1 VSDSTSDWPT
11 DTIPVVP
18 PDAPDAGQQPSQP
31 SQSGSAARHAP
42 PALRPVAEQLAKV
55 LDTIG
60 SIDPIQLALLDAQ
73 GLLLAEEVVADAPL
87 PGFDNAGM
95 DGYAVRAVDL
105 RQASEAQPVSLPVV
119 GDVLAG
125 ARSVS
130 GMGPGLCMR
139 IMTGAPI
146 PPGADAVIPLEH
158 TDRGVAR
165 VQIHRPVRSGECV
178 RRAGE
183 DLAAG
188 ALALAP
194 GATLGPQQIALL
206 AAVGHDRV
214 MVQPR
219 PRVVVISTGSELV
232 DVGKQAGFGEV
243 SDSNSYM
250 LAAAARDAG
259 ADAYRVGIIPDDHAR
274 LLDVLDSQLLRADLI
289 ITSGGVSMGAFDIV
303 KEALSQI
310 GTVEFTNIAMQPGSP
325 QGFGTLGRERTPI
338 FCLPGNPVSSLV
350 SFEVFVRPAIRK
362 LLGKRNV
369 HRQSIQAMALERMD
383 SPEGKRQFRRGLL
396 HREPDGRYSVSLV
409 GGNGSHL
416 VAAMA
421 ASNCL
426 VVIDE
431 DVTEVVPGSRVTV
444 QPLMLAQR

>member
-1 VSDSTSDWPT
+1 VTDKRTESEVADGVPADAMTSAGAGGR
-11 DTIPVVP
+11 
-18 PDAPDAGQQPSQP
+18 PDDV
-31 SQSGSAARHAP
+31 AR
-42 PALRPVAEQLAKV
+42 LRSVADQLAKV

-60 SIDPIQLALLDAQ
+60 SIDPIQLTLLDAQ
-73 GLLLAEEVVADAPL
+73 GLLLAEQIVTDRPL
-87 PGFDNAGM
+87 PSFDNAAV

-105 RQASEAQPVSLPVV
+105 KEASDAEPVVLPVV
-119 GDVLAG
+119 GDVMAG

-146 PPGADAVIPLEH
+146 PPGADAVVPLEE
-158 TDRGVAR
+158 TDGGVAR
-165 VQIHRPVRSGECV
+165 VSIRRPARTGQRV

-188 ALALAP
+188 AIALGP
-194 GATLGPQQIALL
+194 GAALGPQQIALL

-214 MVQPR
+214 VARPR

-232 DVGKQAGFGEV
+232 DVGRSPGFGEI

-259 ADAYRVGIIPDDHAR
+259 GDAYRVGIIPDDHAR
-274 LLDVLDSQLLRADLI
+274 LLDVLDSQLLRADVI
-289 ITSGGVSMGAFDIV
+289 ITSGGVGLGAFDIV
-303 KEALSQI
+303 REALNQL
-310 GTVEFTNIAMQPGSP
+310 GTVEFTTIAMEPGMP
-325 QGFGTLGRERTPI
+325 QGFGYLGREKTPI
-338 FCLPGNPVSSLV
+338 FCLPGDPVSSLV
-350 SFEVFVRPAIRK
+350 SFELFVRPAIRK

-369 HRQSIQAMALERMD
+369 QRQTLQAIALERME
-383 SPEGKRQFRRGLL
+383 SPDGLRQYRRGLL

-409 GGNGSHL
+409 GGTGAHL
-416 VAAMA
+416 VASMA

-426 VVIDE
+426 VIIDE
-431 DVTEVVPGSRVTV
+431 DLTEVVPGSRVTV
-444 QPLMLAQR
+444 LPLMLAQR

>member
-1 VSDSTSDWPT
+1 VTDNSTDQPT
-11 DTIPVVP
+11 EVVP
-18 PDAPDAGQQPSQP
+18 DPAAAPDQKTLPVKG
-31 SQSGSAARHAP
+31 SG
-42 PALRPVAEQLAKV
+42 LRSVADQLAKV
-55 LDTIG
+55 LDSIG
-60 SIDPIQLALLDAQ
+60 SLDPIQQPLLDAQ
-73 GLLLAEEVVADAPL
+73 GLLLAEEIIADGPL
-87 PGFDNAGM
+87 PSFDNSAM

-105 RQASEAQPVSLPVV
+105 KQASADKPVVLPVV
-119 GDVLAG
+119 GDVVAG
-125 ARSVS
+125 TRAVS

-146 PPGADAVIPLEH
+146 PPGADAVIPLED
-158 TDRGVAR
+158 TDRGVAK
-165 VQIHRPVRSGECV
+165 VAIFRSARTGECV

-188 ALALAP
+188 AIALGP
-194 GATLGPQQIALL
+194 GAALGPQQIALL

-214 MVQPR
+214 LVRPR

-232 DVGKQAGFGEV
+232 EVGRRPTFGEI

-259 ADAYRVGIIPDDHAR
+259 ADAFRVGIVPDDHAK
-274 LLDVLDSQLLRADLI
+274 LLDTLDSQLSRADLI
-289 ITSGGVSMGAFDIV
+289 ITSGGVSMGAYDVV
-303 KEALSQI
+303 KEALSQL
-310 GTVEFTNIAMQPGSP
+310 GTVEFTRIAMQPGMP
-325 QGFGTLGRERTPI
+325 QGFGHLGRDRTPI

-369 HRQSIQAMALERMD
+369 QRQTIQAIALERME
-383 SPEGKRQFRRGLL
+383 SPDGKRQFRRGLL

-409 GGNGSHL
+409 GGHGSHL
-416 VAAMA
+416 IAAMA
-421 ASNCL
+421 AANCL
-426 VVIDE
+426 VVVEE

-444 QPLMLAQR
+444 LPLMLAQR

>member
-1 VSDSTSDWPT
+1 MSDSSSDWPT
-11 DTIPVVP
+11 ETIPVVP
-18 PDAPDAGQQPSQP
+18 ADAAETGTAQPAEP
-31 SQSGSAARHAP
+31 AR
-42 PALRPVAEQLAKV
+42 PALRLVAEQLAKV
-55 LDTIG
+55 LGTIG

-73 GLLLAEEVVADAPL
+73 GLMLAEEVLADAPL
-87 PGFDNAGM
+87 PGFDNAAM

-105 RQASEAQPVSLPVV
+105 RQASEAQPVTLPVV

-259 ADAYRVGIIPDDHAR
+259 ADAYRVGIVPDDHAR

-303 KEALSQI
+303 KEALGQL
-310 GTVEFTNIAMQPGSP
+310 GTVEFTNVAMQPGSP

-369 HRQSIQAMALERMD
+369 HRQSIQAMALERID
-383 SPEGKRQFRRGLL
+383 SPEGERQYRRGLL

-416 VAAMA
+416 VAALA

-426 VVIDE
+426 IVIEE

>member
-1 VSDSTSDWPT
+1 MSDSSSDWPT

-18 PDAPDAGQQPSQP
+18 PADAEGTEQQPAQP
-31 SQSGSAARHAP
+31 SRPG
-42 PALRPVAEQLAKV
+42 LRPVAEQLAKV
-55 LDTIG
+55 LATIG

-73 GLLLAEEVVADAPL
+73 GLLLAEEIVADAPL
-87 PGFDNAGM
+87 PGFDNAAM

-105 RQASEAQPVSLPVV
+105 RQASEAEPISLPVV

-214 MVQPR
+214 MVHPR

-259 ADAYRVGIIPDDHAR
+259 ADAYRVGIVPDDHAR
-274 LLDVLDSQLLRADLI
+274 LLDVLDSQLLRADVI

-310 GTVEFTNIAMQPGSP
+310 GTVEFTTIAMQPGSP

-383 SPEGKRQFRRGLL
+383 SPEGKRQYRRGLL

>member
-1 VSDSTSDWPT
+1 VTDNSTDQPT
-11 DTIPVVP
+11 EAVPDPAAVPDQKTLPVK
-18 PDAPDAGQQPSQP
+18 G
-31 SQSGSAARHAP
+31 SG
-42 PALRPVAEQLAKV
+42 LRSVADQLARV
-55 LDTIG
+55 LDSIG
-60 SIDPIQLALLDAQ
+60 SLDPIQQPLLDAQ
-73 GLLLAEEVVADAPL
+73 GLLLAEEIIADGPL
-87 PGFDNAGM
+87 PSFDNSAM

-105 RQASEAQPVSLPVV
+105 KHASADKPVVLPVV
-119 GDVLAG
+119 GDVVAG
-125 ARSVS
+125 SRAVS

-146 PPGADAVIPLEH
+146 PPGADAVIPLED
-158 TDRGVAR
+158 TDRGVAK
-165 VQIHRPVRSGECV
+165 VAILRSARTGECV

-188 ALALAP
+188 AIALGP
-194 GATLGPQQIALL
+194 GAALGPQQIALL

-214 MVQPR
+214 LVRPR

-232 DVGKQAGFGEV
+232 EVGRRPTFGEI

-259 ADAYRVGIIPDDHAR
+259 ADAFRVGIVPDDHAK
-274 LLDVLDSQLLRADLI
+274 LLDTLDSQLSRADLI
-289 ITSGGVSMGAFDIV
+289 ITSGGVSMGAYDVV
-303 KEALSQI
+303 KEALSQL
-310 GTVEFTNIAMQPGSP
+310 GTVEFTRIAMQPGMP
-325 QGFGTLGRERTPI
+325 QGFGHLGRDRTPI

-369 HRQSIQAMALERMD
+369 QRQTIQAIALERME

-409 GGNGSHL
+409 GGHGSHL
-416 VAAMA
+416 IAAMA
-421 ASNCL
+421 AANCL
-426 VVIDE
+426 VVVEE

-444 QPLMLAQR
+444 LPLMLAQR

>member
-1 VSDSTSDWPT
+1 MTDNSDSPT
-11 DTIPVVP
+11 EVVP
-18 PDAPDAGQQPSQP
+18 EV
-31 SQSGSAARHAP
+31 SAATAQ
-42 PALRPVAEQLAKV
+42 RPRQRTVAEQLSRV
-55 LDTIG
+55 LETVG
-60 SIDPIQLALLDAQ
+60 SVDPIELALLDAQ
-73 GLLLAEEVVADAPL
+73 GLLLAEHVHAGAPM
-87 PGFDNAGM
+87 PGFDNAAM

-105 RQASEAQPVSLPVV
+105 KLATNDAPVVLPVV

-125 ARSVS
+125 MRTVS

-146 PPGADAVIPLEH
+146 PPGADAVIPLED
-158 TDRGVAR
+158 TDGGVAR
-165 VQIHRPVRSGECV
+165 VAIRRATRTGECV

-188 ALALAP
+188 ALALGP

-214 MVQPR
+214 VVQPR

-259 ADAYRVGIIPDDHAR
+259 AEAYRVGIIPDDHAR
-274 LLDVLDSQLLRADLI
+274 LLDTLDSQLLRSDLI
-289 ITSGGVSMGAFDIV
+289 ITTGGVSMGAFDIV
-303 KEALSQI
+303 KEALSQL
-310 GTVEFTNIAMQPGSP
+310 GSVEFTTIAMQPGSP
-325 QGFGTLGRERTPI
+325 QGFGTLGRDRTPI
-338 FCLPGNPVSSLV
+338 FCLPGNPVSALV

-362 LLGKRNV
+362 LLGKRNI
-369 HRQSIQAMALERMD
+369 HRQSIQAIALERMT
-383 SPEGKRQFRRGLL
+383 SVEGRREFRRGVL

-409 GGNGSHL
+409 GGQGSHL
-416 VAAMA
+416 VAALA
-421 ASNCL
+421 AANCL
-426 VVIDE
+426 VIMEE

>member
-1 VSDSTSDWPT
+1 VTENSPDSPT
-11 DTIPVVP
+11 ERIGVVP
-18 PDAPDAGQQPSQP
+18 DVGSSGVAAG
-31 SQSGSAARHAP
+31 GSAGTGRDEST
-42 PALRPVAEQLAKV
+42 LRPVAEHLAKV

-60 SIDPIQLALLDAQ
+60 SIDPIQLTLLDAQ
-73 GLLLAEEVVADAPL
+73 GLLLAEQIISDRPL
-87 PGFDNAGM
+87 PGFDNAAM
-95 DGYAVRAVDL
+95 DGYAVRAVDV
-105 RQASEAQPVSLPVV
+105 RQATDDKPIVLPVV
-119 GDVLAG
+119 GDVVAG

-146 PPGADAVIPLEH
+146 PPGADAVIGLED

-165 VQIHRPVRSGECV
+165 VAIRRSVRTGESV

-188 ALALAP
+188 AVALGP
-194 GATLGPQQIALL
+194 GAALGPQQIGLL
-206 AAVGHDRV
+206 AATGHDRV
-214 MVQPR
+214 LVRPR

-232 DVGKQAGFGEV
+232 DLNRIPGFGEV
-243 SDSNSYM
+243 PDVNSYM
-250 LAAAARDAG
+250 LASAARDAG

-274 LLDVLDSQLLRADLI
+274 LLDVLDSQLLRADVI
-289 ITSGGVSMGAFDIV
+289 ITTGGVSMGAYDVV
-303 KEALSQI
+303 KEALSQL
-310 GTVEFTNIAMQPGSP
+310 GTVDFARVAIQPGMS
-325 QGFGTLGRERTPI
+325 QGFGYLGRDHTPI

-369 HRQSIQAMALERMD
+369 QRQTLQAIALERME
-383 SPEGKRQFRRGLL
+383 SPTGLRQYRRGLL
-396 HREPDGRYSVSLV
+396 HREPDGRYSVSLM
-409 GGNGSHL
+409 GGQASHL
-416 VAAMA
+416 IASMA

-426 VVIDE
+426 VIIEE

-444 QPLMLAQR
+444 LPLMLAQR

>member
-1 VSDSTSDWPT
+1 MSDNSDLPT
-11 DTIPVVP
+11 EVVP
-18 PDAPDAGQQPSQP
+18 EVSATSAP
-31 SQSGSAARHAP
+31 RRR
-42 PALRPVAEQLAKV
+42 LRTVAEQLSKV

-60 SIDPIQLALLDAQ
+60 TVDPIELALLDAQ
-73 GLLLAEEVVADAPL
+73 GLLLAEQVHTDAAL
-87 PGFDNAGM
+87 PGFDSAAM

-105 RQASEAQPVSLPVV
+105 KQATENRPVVLPVV

-125 ARSVS
+125 TRAVS

-146 PPGADAVIPLEH
+146 PPGADAVVPLAE
-158 TDRGVAR
+158 TDSGVAR
-165 VQIHRPVRSGECV
+165 VAIRRSLRTGECI

-188 ALALAP
+188 ALALGP

-214 MVQPR
+214 LVQPR
-219 PRVVVISTGSELV
+219 PRVVVISTGNELV
-232 DVGKQAGFGEV
+232 DVGKRAGFGEV

-274 LLDVLDSQLLRADLI
+274 LLDTLDSQLLRSDLI
-289 ITSGGVSMGAFDIV
+289 ITTGGVSMGAFDIV
-303 KEALSQI
+303 KEALSQL
-310 GTVEFTNIAMQPGSP
+310 GSVEFTPIAMRPGSP
-325 QGFGTLGRERTPI
+325 QGFGTLGRDRTPI
-338 FCLPGNPVSSLV
+338 FCLPGNPVSALV
-350 SFEVFVRPAIRK
+350 SFEIFVRPAIRK

-369 HRQSIQAMALERMD
+369 HRQSIQAIALERID
-383 SPEGKRQFRRGLL
+383 SPEGQREFRRGVL
-396 HREPDGRYSVSLV
+396 HREPDGRYSVSLI
-409 GGNGSHL
+409 GGLGSHL
-416 VAAMA
+416 VAALA
-421 ASNCL
+421 AANCL
-426 VVIDE
+426 VVIEE

>member
-1 VSDSTSDWPT
+1 VTDDSTDQPT
-11 DTIPVVP
+11 EVVP
-18 PDAPDAGQQPSQP
+18 EPADGQQGLPVK
-31 SQSGSAARHAP
+31 AAG
-42 PALRPVAEQLAKV
+42 LRPVATQLAKV
-55 LDTIG
+55 LDSIG
-60 SIDPIQLALLDAQ
+60 TIDPIQQPLLDAQ
-73 GLLLAEEVVADAPL
+73 GLLLAEQVMADAPL
-87 PGFDNAGM
+87 PSFDNSAM

-105 RQASEAQPVSLPVV
+105 KQATPDKPIVLPVV
-119 GDVLAG
+119 GDVVAG

-146 PPGADAVIPLEH
+146 PAGADAVIPLED

-165 VQIHRPVRSGECV
+165 VAIHRSVRTGECV

-188 ALALAP
+188 AIALAP
-194 GATLGPQQIALL
+194 GAALGPQQIGLL

-214 MVQPR
+214 LVRPR

-232 DVGKQAGFGEV
+232 EVGKRPGFGEI

-259 ADAYRVGIIPDDHAR
+259 ADAYRVGIVPDDHAK

-289 ITSGGVSMGAFDIV
+289 ITSGGVSMGAFDVV
-303 KEALSQI
+303 KEALSQL
-310 GTVEFTNIAMQPGSP
+310 GTVEFVRIAMQPGMP
-325 QGFGTLGRERTPI
+325 QGFGHLGRDKTPI

-369 HRQSIQAMALERMD
+369 HRQTIQAIALERME

-409 GGNGSHL
+409 GGHGSHL
-416 VAAMA
+416 IAAMA
-421 ASNCL
+421 AANCL
-426 VVIDE
+426 VVVEE

-444 QPLMLAQR
+444 LPLMLAQR

>member
-1 VSDSTSDWPT
+1 MTDNGDSPT
-11 DTIPVVP
+11 EVVP
-18 PDAPDAGQQPSQP
+18 DIG
-31 SQSGSAARHAP
+31 GAAKPR
-42 PALRPVAEQLAKV
+42 RPMRTVAEQVSRV

-60 SIDPIQLALLDAQ
+60 SVDPIELALLDAQ
-73 GLLLAEEVVADAPL
+73 GLLLAEQVTADAPL
-87 PGFDNAGM
+87 PGFDNAAM

-105 RQASEAQPVSLPVV
+105 KQASGEHPVTLPVV

-125 ARSVS
+125 QRSVA

-146 PPGADAVIPLEH
+146 PPGADAVVPLEH
-158 TDRGVAR
+158 TDGGVAR
-165 VQIHRPVRSGECV
+165 VAINRPARTGDCV

-188 ALALAP
+188 ALALGP
-194 GATLGPQQIALL
+194 GATLGPQQLALL

-214 MVQPR
+214 VVQPR
-219 PRVVVISTGSELV
+219 PRVVVVSTGSELV
-232 DVGKQAGFGEV
+232 DVGKRAGLGEV
-243 SDSNSYM
+243 VDCNSYM

-259 ADAYRVGIIPDDHAR
+259 ADAYRVGIVPDDHAR
-274 LLDVLDSQLLRADLI
+274 LLDLLDSQLLRSDLI
-289 ITSGGVSMGAFDIV
+289 ITTGGVSMGAFDIV
-303 KEALSQI
+303 KDALGQLGS
-310 GTVEFTNIAMQPGSP
+310 VEFTAIAMEPGSS
-325 QGFGTLGRERTPI
+325 QGFGTLGRDRTPI
-338 FCLPGNPVSSLV
+338 FCLPGNPVAALV

-369 HRQSIQAMALERMD
+369 HRQNIQAIALERMD
-383 SPEGKRQFRRGLL
+383 STDGEREFRRGLL

-409 GGNGSHL
+409 GGRGSHL
-416 VAAMA
+416 VASLA

-426 VVIDE
+426 VIIDE
-431 DVTEVVPGSRVTV
+431 DVTEVVPGARVTV

>member
-1 VSDSTSDWPT
+1 MSENSDSVTEIVPEVSGPT
-11 DTIPVVP
+11 V
-18 PDAPDAGQQPSQP
+18 
-31 SQSGSAARHAP
+31 ARRQ
-42 PALRPVAEQLAKV
+42 LRTVAEQLSRV

-60 SIDPIQLALLDAQ
+60 SVDPIELALLDAQ
-73 GLLLAEEVVADAPL
+73 GLLLAEQVVADAPL
-87 PGFDNAGM
+87 PGFDNAAM

-105 RQASEAQPVSLPVV
+105 KQATEDKPVVIPVV

-125 ARSVS
+125 SRSVS

-146 PPGADAVIPLEH
+146 PPGADAVIPIED
-158 TDRGVAR
+158 TDGGVAR
-165 VQIHRPVRSGECV
+165 VAIKRAPRTGDCV

-188 ALALAP
+188 AVALAP

-214 MVQPR
+214 IVQPR

-232 DVGKQAGFGEV
+232 DVGKLAGFGEV
-243 SDSNSYM
+243 SDANSYM
-250 LAAAARDAG
+250 LAAASRDAG
-259 ADAYRVGIIPDDHAR
+259 ADAYRVGIIPDDHAT
-274 LLDVLDSQLLRADLI
+274 LLDTLDSQLLRADLI
-289 ITSGGVSMGAFDIV
+289 ITTGGVSMGAFDIV
-303 KEALSQI
+303 KEALGQL
-310 GTVEFTNIAMQPGSP
+310 GTVEFVNIAMAPGTA
-325 QGFGTLGRERTPI
+325 QGFGTLGRDRTPI
-338 FCLPGNPVSSLV
+338 FCLPGNPVAALV

-362 LLGKRNV
+362 LLAKRNV
-369 HRQSIQAMALERMD
+369 HRQNIQAIALERMD
-383 SPEGKRQFRRGLL
+383 SREGRREFRRGML

-409 GGNGSHL
+409 GGRGSHL
-416 VAAMA
+416 VAALA

-426 VVIDE
+426 VIIE
-431 DVTEVVPGSRVTV
+431 EEVTEVVPGSRVTV

>member
-1 VSDSTSDWPT
+1 VSDNDSDSPT
-11 DTIPVVP
+11 EAIEPIDPTPAAG
-18 PDAPDAGQQPSQP
+18 APGGPGRP
-31 SQSGSAARHAP
+31 GGRV
-42 PALRPVAEQLAKV
+42 LRPVAEQLSRV

-73 GLLLAEEVVADAPL
+73 GLLLAEEVLADAPL
-87 PGFDNAGM
+87 PSFDNAAM
-95 DGYAVRAVDL
+95 DGYAVRAIDL
-105 RQASEAQPVSLPVV
+105 KPATADQPVVLPVV

-125 ARSVS
+125 ARSVA

-146 PPGADAVIPLEH
+146 PPGADAVVRLED

-165 VQIHRPVRSGECV
+165 VAINKSVRTGECV

-188 ALALAP
+188 ALALGP

-214 MVQPR
+214 LVQPR

-232 DVGKQAGFGEV
+232 DVAKQAGFGEV
-243 SDSNSYM
+243 TDSNSYM

-259 ADAYRVGIIPDDHAR
+259 ADAYRVGIVPDDHAR
-274 LLDVLDSQLLRADLI
+274 LLDVLDSQLLRADVI

-303 KEALSQI
+303 KEALSQL
-310 GTVEFTNIAMQPGSP
+310 GTVEFTTIAMQPGSP
-325 QGFGTLGRERTPI
+325 QGFGTLGRDRTPI
-338 FCLPGNPVSSLV
+338 FCLPGNPVSALV

-362 LLGKRNV
+362 LLGKRSL
-369 HRQSIQAMALERMD
+369 HRQNIQAIALERMD
-383 SPEGKRQFRRGLL
+383 SPAGRRQYRRGLL

-409 GGNGSHL
+409 GGQGSHL
-416 VAAMA
+416 IAAMA

-426 VVIDE
+426 VVIEE

-444 QPLMLAQR
+444 APLMLAQR

>member
-1 VSDSTSDWPT
+1 MSDSSSDWPT

-18 PDAPDAGQQPSQP
+18 ADAAETGTARPAGRDR
-31 SQSGSAARHAP
+31 AV
-42 PALRPVAEQLAKV
+42 LRPVAEQLAKV
-55 LDTIG
+55 LGTIG

-73 GLLLAEEVVADAPL
+73 GLMLAEEILADAPL
-87 PGFDNAGM
+87 PGFDNAAM

-105 RQASEAQPVSLPVV
+105 RQAGEAHPVTLPVV

-165 VQIHRPVRSGECV
+165 VRIHRPVRTGECV

-303 KEALSQI
+303 KEALGQL
-310 GTVEFTNIAMQPGSP
+310 GTVEFTQVAMQPGSP

-369 HRQSIQAMALERMD
+369 HRQTIQAMALERID

-416 VAAMA
+416 VAALA

-426 VVIDE
+426 IILEE
-431 DVTEVVPGSRVTV
+431 DVTEVVPGARVTV